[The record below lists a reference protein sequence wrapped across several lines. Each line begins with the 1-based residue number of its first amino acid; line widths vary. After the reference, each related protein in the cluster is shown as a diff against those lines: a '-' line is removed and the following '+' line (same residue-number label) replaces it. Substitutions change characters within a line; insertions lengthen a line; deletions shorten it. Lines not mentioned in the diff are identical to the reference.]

1 MAADEASEHGFG
13 TVPRLWLPSSQPR
26 QPGMAALRIFL
37 GVTVAEL
44 PAVSALPPGGRPWL
58 AADLGLNLRADSDRG
73 VTIQ

>member
-1 MAADEASEHGFG
+1 
-13 TVPRLWLPSSQPR
+13 
-26 QPGMAALRIFL
+26 MAALRIFL